1 MRRISILSV
10 FCVSV
15 LFLSCQRKANT
26 KGELPITSS
35 TAKTDTSQT
44 ITTTLPNEK
53 KVDIPVKV
61 EKPHFIITAEGKTL
75 ATRIH
80 PPKEFTRVKQ
90 SLTSYGQYLR
100 SLPLKPHGSDVKYYD
115 GSTKY
120 NHNVYKAVIDL
131 PIGTKNLHQCADAL
145 MRLRAEYLWKNKE
158 YERIHFNFTNGFRV
172 DYTEWMKG
180 RPMIVKGNKTYW
192 GTAKGARNT
201 YQDFWKYMELIFNY
215 AGTLSLSKELK
226 SVPVNDMKIG
236 DIFIQGGSP
245 GHAILVTDMA
255 VNEAGKKVFLL
266 SQSYMPAQ
274 ETQILSNPNDSKNS
288 PWYSVD
294 FGSTLYTPE
303 WTFSASD
310 LKRFKD

>member
-1 MRRISILSV
+1 MNRISFLL
-10 FCVSV
+10 VSGIS
-15 LFLSCQRKANT
+15 LFFVSCQRQTNT
-26 KGELPITSS
+26 TSDQL
-35 TAKTDTSQT
+35 TTEPTVNIDTTQHSDK
-44 ITTTLPNEK
+44 TLPTEK
-53 KVDIPVKV
+53 KTEATIKV
-61 EKPHFIITAEGKTL
+61 EKPHFIITPEGKTL

-80 PPKEFTRVKQ
+80 PPKGFTRIEQ
-90 SLTSYGQYLR
+90 SSNSYGHYLR
-100 SLPLKPHGSDVKYYD
+100 SLPLKPHGSNVNYYD
-115 GSTKY
+115 GRTKY
-120 NHNVYKAVIDL
+120 NHNIYKAVIDL
-131 PIGTKNLHQCADAL
+131 PIGNKNLHQCADAL

-180 RPMIVKGNKTYW
+180 KPMIVKGNKTYW
-192 GTAKGARNT
+192 GAAKGPRNT

-226 SVPVNDMKIG
+226 SVDVNDMQIG

-255 VNEAGKKVFLL
+255 INDAGEKVFLL

-288 PWYSVD
+288 PWYSVA

-303 WTFSASD
+303 WTFSATD